1 MIGWIGAGLI
11 LGAYFLVSGGRV
23 TGASPI
29 YQWMNVVGAVGF
41 VLYGWWHG
49 AVATAA
55 LNLIWFLIGAVSLW
69 RIWSGRRASASAN
82 GAAGRSRS

>member
-1 MIGWIGAGLI
+1 

-23 TGASPI
+23 TGASSI

-55 LNLIWFLIGAVSLW
+55 LNVIWFLIGAVSLW

-82 GAAGRSRS
+82 RAAGRSRS